1 MLYMSQ
7 ILNFNRKHSDMP
19 IYIKI
24 RKESNSKN
32 FNSYIQRG
40 NFFRPI
46 GVFTALGV
54 ADFRVT
60 LLDRAQIFLK
70 KAKIYVN
77 VMTLFFVHFLFTDQ
91 M

>member
-54 ADFRVT
+54 ADFR
-60 LLDRAQIFLK
+60 AQIFLK

-77 VMTLFFVHFLFTDQ
+77 VRTLFFVHFLFTDQ